1 MDDNPTH
8 VEMLARHDRA
18 VSVHDRRLD
27 AHGEQLGEIRT
38 TLATLTE
45 IERQNQQRI
54 DESYK
59 RIDRVDARVTALE
72 ARPARRWDTAVTAA
86 LTAVAGGLAG
96 YVLAGAGLG

>member
-18 VSVHDRRLD
+18 VSVHDKRLD
-27 AHGEQLGEIRT
+27 AHGEQQGEIRT
-38 TLATLTE
+38 TLATLSE

-54 DESYK
+54 DESYQ
-59 RIDRVDARVTALE
+59 RIDRVDARVAALE
-72 ARPARRWDTAVTAA
+72 ARPARRWDTAATAA